1 MDPVLMGLV
10 KDLLAPILIGS
21 WFNLVLFTVE
31 MTMLVRYIRKFRH
44 DHTWIRIAVAVATV
58 NDLFGSIL
66 TCYISYNYAI
76 TNYGD
81 IYALFVQGVPFAML
95 CLAGYFTYALN
106 ELDAVKDRQ
115 KLVTTVTA
123 FFSLAMATDWL
134 LAISLVIVLWR
145 HYNATS
151 YDDTKVVL
159 RRVIAVSIEAGVV
172 TSAMAL
178 ACLISFRMK
187 PETNTPVGLGM
198 CIGRLYTITLL
209 FNLNLR
215 VGTSDPATSQS
226 TSQPVGRTS
235 KSSSTGKIQ
244 SFKLAALGSRS
255 GDVASQQIQSTN
267 GFTSVVLQA
276 VSQDKAAGFS
286 VLIGSIQ
293 DGQEAKSHRKEYEME
308 DLV

>member
-1 MDPVLMGLV
+1 
-10 KDLLAPILIGS
+10 
-21 WFNLVLFTVE
+21 
-31 MTMLVRYIRKFRH
+31 
-44 DHTWIRIAVAVATV
+44 
-58 NDLFGSIL
+58 
-66 TCYISYNYAI
+66 
-76 TNYGD
+76 
-81 IYALFVQGVPFAML
+81 
-95 CLAGYFTYALN
+95 
-106 ELDAVKDRQ
+106 
-115 KLVTTVTA
+115 
-123 FFSLAMATDWL
+123 
-134 LAISLVIVLWR
+134 
-145 HYNATS
+145 
-151 YDDTKVVL
+151 
-159 RRVIAVSIEAGVV
+159 
-172 TSAMAL
+172 
-178 ACLISFRMK
+178 
-187 PETNTPVGLGM
+187 M